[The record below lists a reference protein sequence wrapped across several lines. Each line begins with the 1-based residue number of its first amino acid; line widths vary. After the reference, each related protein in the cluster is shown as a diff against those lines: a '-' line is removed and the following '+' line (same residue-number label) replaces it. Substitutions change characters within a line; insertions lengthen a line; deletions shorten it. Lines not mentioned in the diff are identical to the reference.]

1 MAGTAG
7 AGPEGSPGMAEDD
20 TDEVDD
26 TESGTSRE
34 RPDDME
40 VDPDLDGQE
49 TEPDVFLDIPQ
60 LTVDEIELEVE
71 DLRAKVSL
79 QAEVLDL
86 LKLNVGVDA
95 TLGRVKLKISGVEAQ
110 ALLKVRLDN
119 VAAIVSRVLATV
131 DRNPQILENVTRGV
145 EQAAGEIGRGAG
157 DATSSIGS
165 SAGRALE
172 DVGDAAGDTLAEVGS
187 GAGQAVEDVGQGA
200 GDTVRS
206 AGDVVETAGD
216 TVRDAGRTVTGSED
230 EDDVEQVDD
239 AADDDEP
246 TDDRAEEPTERE
258 QAKPTKRPRARR
270 KADGPGQDAERPQRP
285 PGRRSAPRRGREWP
299 PGRDT
304 DQ

>member
-1 MAGTAG
+1 
-7 AGPEGSPGMAEDD
+7 MAEDD

-34 RPDDME
+34 RPDDAE
-40 VDPDLDGQE
+40 FDLDAYADE

-60 LTVDEIELEVE
+60 LKVDEIELEVE
-71 DLRAKVSL
+71 DLRARVSL

-95 TLGRVKLKISGVEAQ
+95 TLGRVKLKITGVEAQ

-119 VAAIVSRVLATV
+119 VAAIVSRVLATI
-131 DRNPQILENVTRGV
+131 DRNPQILEHVTRGV
-145 EQAAGEIGRGAG
+145 EQAATEIGRGAG

-187 GAGQAVEDVGQGA
+187 GAGRVVEDVGQGA

-230 EDDVEQVDD
+230 EADAEQAGDG
-239 AADDDEP
+239 DDDEP
-246 TDDRAEEPTERE
+246 ADDQAEETTERE
-258 QAKPTKRPRARR
+258 QAKPTKRPRTRR
-270 KADGPGQDAERPQRP
+270 KADESGPDTERPQRS
-285 PGRRSAPRRGREWP
+285 PGRRSAPRRGRERP